1 MTVAPP
7 FEKGDGRGLISV
19 TLPVARRED
28 YLVKSNASPS
38 NQSGGH
44 SILRNRNLRAKSIA
58 VPDPSPT
65 LPSLSESYEACRVL
79 TRRTAHNFRFSFL
92 TLPREQR
99 RAMNALYAFN
109 RITDDLGDDESLP
122 VDERREQLAEW
133 RESVRA
139 VLAVV
144 PTDAALILNPQR
156 STFDRYLPAIRDMVV
171 RHRVPHEYLFAVI
184 DGVELDLHPVEVAT
198 FEELEQYCYH
208 VAGAVG
214 LCCIHVW
221 GFRDDPAVKQLA
233 IDCGRALQLT
243 NILRDLAEDADRG
256 RVYLPR
262 EDLVRFGYSADD
274 LHRRVRDQRFRD
286 LLRFEADR
294 AKTYYAS
301 GERLFD
307 YLEPPGKPI
316 LRAMLDIYG
325 GLLREIE
332 RRDFDVF
339 SQRVSLPKWKK
350 LWYAGRAMLK
360 QRLDRRW

>member
-1 MTVAPP
+1 M
-7 FEKGDGRGLISV
+7 
-19 TLPVARRED
+19 
-28 YLVKSNASPS
+28 
-38 NQSGGH
+38 
-44 SILRNRNLRAKSIA
+44 
-58 VPDPSPT
+58 
-65 LPSLSESYEACRVL
+65 PSLSESYEDCRVL

-122 VDERREQLAEW
+122 VEERRSRLAAW

-139 VLAVV
+139 ALAVTPPAV
-144 PTDAALILNPQR
+144 ALPLNPQP
-156 STFDRYLPAIRDMVV
+156 STFNRYLPAISDLVA
-171 RHRVPHEYLFAVI
+171 RHHVPHEYLFAVI
-184 DGVELDLHPVEVAT
+184 DGIEMDLHPVEVAT

-221 GFRDDPAVKQLA
+221 GFRADPAVRQLA
-233 IDCGRALQLT
+233 IDCGLALQLT

-262 EDLVRFGYSADD
+262 EDLDRFGYSVDD

-286 LLRFEADR
+286 LMQFEVAR
-294 AKTYYAS
+294 AKAYYAS

-325 GLLREIE
+325 GLLHEIE

-339 SQRVSLPKWKK
+339 SQRVTLPKWKK
-350 LWYAGRAMLK
+350 LWFAGRAVLSQK
-360 QRLDRRW
+360 LGGLR

>member
-1 MTVAPP
+1 M
-7 FEKGDGRGLISV
+7 
-19 TLPVARRED
+19 
-28 YLVKSNASPS
+28 
-38 NQSGGH
+38 
-44 SILRNRNLRAKSIA
+44 
-58 VPDPSPT
+58 PDPSPT
-65 LPSLSESYEACRVL
+65 VPSLAESYEACRVL

-122 VDERREQLAEW
+122 VDERRIKLAAW

-139 VLAVV
+139 MLAVA
-144 PTDAALILNPQR
+144 PTDAALPLNSQL
-156 STFDRYLPAIRDMVV
+156 STFDRYLPAIADMVA

-198 FEELEQYCYH
+198 FGELDRYCYH

-233 IDCGRALQLT
+233 IDCGLALQLT

-262 EDLVRFGYSADD
+262 EDLDRFGYSVDD
-274 LHRRVRDQRFRD
+274 LQRRVRDHRFRD
-286 LLRFEADR
+286 LMRFEVTR
-294 AKTYYAS
+294 ARTYYAR

-307 YLEPPGKPI
+307 HLEPSGQPI

-350 LWYAGRAMLK
+350 LWYAGRAVLRQK
-360 QRLDRRW
+360 LGGLR

>member
-1 MTVAPP
+1 MRT
-7 FEKGDGRGLISV
+7 
-19 TLPVARRED
+19 
-28 YLVKSNASPS
+28 
-38 NQSGGH
+38 
-44 SILRNRNLRAKSIA
+44 RNIA

-65 LPSLSESYEACRVL
+65 VPSLAESYEACRVL

-122 VDERREQLAEW
+122 VEERRNRLAAW

-139 VLAVV
+139 VLAVA
-144 PTDAALILNPQR
+144 PPAAVLPLNPQP
-156 STFDRYLPAIRDMVV
+156 STFDRYLPAILDMVA
-171 RHRVPHEYLFAVI
+171 RHHIPHEYLFAVI
-184 DGVELDLHPVEVAT
+184 DGVKLDLHPVEVAT
-198 FEELEQYCYH
+198 FEELERYCYH

-221 GFRDDPAVKQLA
+221 GFRDDPAVRQLA
-233 IDCGRALQLT
+233 IDCGLALQLT
-243 NILRDLAEDADRG
+243 NVLRDLAEDADRG

-262 EDLVRFGYSADD
+262 EDLDRFGYSADD

-286 LLRFEADR
+286 LMRFEVDR

-307 YLEPPGKPI
+307 NLEPPGKSI

-350 LWYAGRAMLK
+350 LWFAGRAVLK
-360 QRLDRRW
+360 QRLGWMR